1 MVKSAIMKID
11 RRKFLV
17 ASSSALV
24 LAKSQLSRAV
34 NIQPAEIAAP
44 PVVDGKA
51 VTVYTTAANSNYRI
65 SQTDTLDFKPMGQP
79 LETQICV
86 FVDPT
91 RTFQTIL
98 GIGGAL
104 TDAAAETF
112 AKLPQARQQE
122 ILNAYFDTKSGIGY
136 TLART

>member
-1 MVKSAIMKID
+1 MKID
-11 RRKFLV
+11 RRGFLV

-24 LAKSQLSRAV
+24 LAKAQAQLSSAASV
-34 NIQPAEIAAP
+34 QPAEISEPLSIEGREVA
-44 PVVDGKA
+44 
-51 VTVYTTAANSNYRI
+51 VYTTADNSNYRL
-65 SQTDTLDFKPMGQP
+65 SATDTLAFKHLGQP

-91 RTFQTIL
+91 KTFQTIL

-112 AKLPQARQQE
+112 AKLPPAKQRE
-122 ILNAYFDTKSGIGY
+122 ILNAYFDV
-136 TLART
+136 

>member
-1 MVKSAIMKID
+1 MKIG
-11 RRKFLV
+11 RRKFLA
-17 ASSSALV
+17 ASSAALV
-24 LAKSQLSRAV
+24 LAKSQLAHAE
-34 NIQPAEIAAP
+34 NTQPAEVAEPAVGEGKSVAARD
-44 PVVDGKA
+44 VWF
-51 VTVYTTAANSNYRI
+51 YITAANSNYQI
-65 SQTDTLDFKPMGQP
+65 SQTDTLQFKPMGQP

-112 AKLPQARQQE
+112 AKLPSNKQQE
-122 ILNAYFDTKSGIGY
+122 ILNAYFDPKSGIG
-136 TLART
+136 